1 METAPERRAA
11 SKVRIPSKA
20 VFRRHLAETREI
32 LGLSQNELA
41 ELFGVRQPSLA
52 AWLAHGVP
60 RSRIASVERIYELS
74 KVLDVELIRERI
86 PEIIRT
92 PDEWLGGRS
101 ILDVIKREGTAP
113 IYGYLA
119 RLFAYQG

>member
-1 METAPERRAA
+1 VGASPEPRSAA
-11 SKVRIPSKA
+11 KRPAPSKA
-20 VFRRHLAETREI
+20 AFRKHLLETQAI

-41 ELFGVRQPSLA
+41 ELLGVRQPSLA

-60 RSRIASVERIYELS
+60 ATRVASVERLYDFS
-74 KVLDVELIRERI
+74 KVLTAELIRERI

-101 ILDVIKREGTAP
+101 ILDVIKRDGTAP

-119 RLFAYQG
+119 RLFSYQC

>member
-1 METAPERRAA
+1 MEAAPEPRSQRPP
-11 SKVRIPSKA
+11 PSKA
-20 VFRRHLAETREI
+20 SLRKHLSETQAI

-60 RSRIASVERIYELS
+60 ATRVASVERLYDLS
-74 KVLDVELIRERI
+74 KVLTAELLRERI

-92 PDEWLGGRS
+92 PDGWLGGRS
-101 ILDVIKREGTAP
+101 ILEVIKRDGTEP
-113 IYGYLA
+113 IYAYLA